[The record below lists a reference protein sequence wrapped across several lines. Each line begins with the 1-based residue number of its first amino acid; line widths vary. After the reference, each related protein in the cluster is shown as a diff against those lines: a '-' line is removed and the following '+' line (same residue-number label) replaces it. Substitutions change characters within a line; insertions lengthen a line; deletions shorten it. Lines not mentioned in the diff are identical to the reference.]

1 MQNCT
6 IKYRWIVVVAMS
18 IMATYGSA
26 TAQSAAARHS
36 IEAALSKQTAALTEA
51 ESSAAKSRQSATAA
65 ERTATANV
73 NGAEVCGSVA
83 ATNSA
88 VNKNGN
94 ADTERTIAEPVA
106 YNQTATADNATIAQ
120 TSGEDNTHGDTQSDT
135 QGNAQ
140 SKKQVNTQS
149 NTQKYLFAKLYF
161 RNNSSTID
169 STYMDNA
176 KAIATL
182 REMIAKQDTCR
193 VELRGSA
200 SPVGT
205 EKYNRELSHRRAE
218 AASSLIAKLGGNRNM
233 QISKTFIGEDWETF
247 TADIEHGYHRVNR
260 NRVLGILYSDNS
272 NAMKKRMLQSLDEGA
287 TYRYLV
293 RNYMRNSRQTL
304 CAFTLPAFG
313 EPILGSTEF
322 AGNGCG
328 YGLFAAPSLDGSLTP
343 DRPACGESDSYRR
356 RLVVALRNNLLL
368 LPFNIGIEIPAGNRW
383 SVGLDYYFPW
393 FWPAGRNRR
402 SFEML
407 SWEVEGR
414 YWFGRNRT
422 EADRLTGHS
431 MALYAGFG
439 YYDFQRNYKGH
450 QGEYMNIGID
460 YCYAIPVAKGK
471 LHFEFSVGVGYIY
484 SWARPYTVHNDY
496 GQLISNRQK
505 KHIGWI
511 GPTKAN
517 ISLVVPIYKRIPTA
531 KQR

>member
-1 MQNCT
+1 MQNC
-6 IKYRWIVVVAMS
+6 IAIYRWIIVAATL
-18 IMATYGSA
+18 IVATYGSA

-36 IEAALSKQTAALTEA
+36 IDAALSKQSVALAEA
-51 ESSAAKSRQSATAA
+51 ERNSAKS
-65 ERTATANV
+65 E
-73 NGAEVCGSVA
+73 
-83 ATNSA
+83 
-88 VNKNGN
+88 
-94 ADTERTIAEPVA
+94 
-106 YNQTATADNATIAQ
+106 QTATADIFAQADADSDNADASAKENI
-120 TSGEDNTHGDTQSDT
+120 
-135 QGNAQ
+135 QG
-140 SKKQVNTQS
+140 KQKPAK
-149 NTQKYLFAKLYF
+149 KYLFAKIYF

-200 SPVGT
+200 SPVGS
-205 EKYNRELSHRRAE
+205 EQHNRELSRRRAE
-218 AASSLIAKLGGNRNM
+218 AASALIVGMGGNRNM
-233 QISKTFIGEDWETF
+233 QIRKTFIGENWDTF
-247 TADIEHGYHRVNR
+247 TADIERGYHNANR
-260 NRVLGILYSDNS
+260 NRVLGILRSDNT
-272 NAMKKRMLQSLDEGA
+272 NATKKRMLQTLDEGV

-304 CAFTLPAFG
+304 CAFTLPTFG
-313 EPILGSTEF
+313 EPLLGSTEF
-322 AGNGCG
+322 AGNGGG
-328 YGLFAAPSLDGSLTP
+328 YGLFAAPSLDRALTL
-343 DRPACGESDSYRR
+343 DRPACGASESYRR
-356 RLVVALRNNLLL
+356 RLVVALRNNLLV
-368 LPFNIGIEIPAGNRW
+368 LPFNIGIEIPTGNRW

-407 SWEVEGR
+407 VWNVEGR

-439 YYDFQRNYKGH
+439 YYDFQSNYKGH
-450 QGEYMNIGID
+450 QGEYVNVGID

-531 KQR
+531 TQR